1 MHRIP
6 TQQPSPKSSPRPAD
20 PIPSHTPQTCAQTR
34 PLENRLQIQSDHE
47 EGGGIDAIGRG
58 QTPPGDV
65 RPPPRYP
72 RGLCFGAFEAI
83 FYRILSLAAG
93 GQMPDPPEPICMVS
107 DNSAPPAFSA
117 LLQPSPAPLRA
128 DAVSMPQPVR
138 TVSSNRELPTFS
150 TGPSSLSSS
159 TPDTLLSPPRQ
170 GLSRQ
175 STSPRSV
182 I

>member
-1 MHRIP
+1 MHSIP
-6 TQQPSPKSSPRPAD
+6 TQQPSPKPSPRPAD

-34 PLENRLQIQSDHE
+34 PLEDRLQIQSDHE

-83 FYRILSLAAG
+83 FHRILSRGWRLDAGPAAAYLYGLRQLCPSCLLLFLAAI
-93 GQMPDPPEPICMVS
+93 P
-107 DNSAPPAFSA
+107 
-117 LLQPSPAPLRA
+117 RA
-128 DAVSMPQPVR
+128 TTRRCRIHAAA